1 MISDELQNLLSL
13 LAVTI
18 FADKRVFAQEIETFL
33 KTAESI
39 TEIRNV
45 QETLSEAK
53 LLAWFDANA
62 ENIRGKLQTPGFEP
76 WFYGC
81 LDKLAGLKD
90 KQALL
95 NIMMDISKA
104 DDEFHI
110 SEKALITLT
119 ASHWELH
126 SQF

>member
-45 QETLSEAK
+45 EETLSEAK
-53 LLAWFDANA
+53 L
-62 ENIRGKLQTPGFEP
+62 GFT
-76 WFYGC
+76 
-81 LDKLAGLKD
+81 D
-90 KQALL
+90 
-95 NIMMDISKA
+95 
-104 DDEFHI
+104 
-110 SEKALITLT
+110 ALISWPDLRI
-119 ASHWELH
+119 SRPY
-126 SQF
+126 